1 MAPVVPD
8 RPRTPGAP
16 RPAGPLPR
24 RRTAGP
30 GHLPGITGVP
40 GLLAPGRPAGPALV
54 ALRAGR
60 ASGTGHRH
68 LYFFQAEDG
77 IRHPLVTGVRRVL
90 FRSRA
95 ELLRPAG
102 NVGPAAA
109 YNLAL
114 AWLHA

>member
-68 LYFFQAEDG
+68 HDRPRRRARRSQAAGHYWAPAGRPPRRTE
-77 IRHPLVTGVRRVL
+77 TGVFLVV
-90 FRSRA
+90 S
-95 ELLRPAG
+95 AG
-102 NVGPAAA
+102 R
-109 YNLAL
+109 
-114 AWLHA
+114 

>member
-60 ASGTGHRH
+60 AAAGTGHRH
-68 LYFFQAEDG
+68 HDRPRRRARRSQAAG
-77 IRHPLVTGVRRVL
+77 HH
-90 FRSRA
+90 RA
-95 ELLRPAG
+95 PAG
-102 NVGPAAA
+102 RPPRRTEPVVVLGEPADR
-109 YNLAL
+109 
-114 AWLHA
+114 